1 MLLLGSTA
9 TNLVWPVS
17 QVFELKLPKLPL
29 GSSIYLTI
37 FQHGR
42 PSSSYFW
49 SWSWGSEH
57 LFPRRFRIDAPTYSF
72 TSIAREHSLWTFS
85 RPFND
90 ANDRQASTPRRG
102 SEKKKKASLVNW
114 PISGRGIN
122 LEHGQ
127 GQLPRQRA
135 QRCTGLSGGR
145 VGRQGQEKFCGR
157 TVGVVVLVDVMI
169 EILHLSCVRLKRTWK
184 IMWSRR
190 NSRTEVAKSLRTET
204 QKRYVFLKYLCVAL
218 REGCPSWGK
227 LEGLHCSS
235 KRLIS
240 WKFGQY
246 TIILVG
252 IKHMAREDRLAWHS
266 QRLFFNAYGWDGK
279 RMKD

>member
-1 MLLLGSTA
+1 MAVLLLHTSGHGPEDQNIYFQGASG
-9 TNLVWPVS
+9 LM
-17 QVFELKLPKLPL
+17 LPPIRLRVLLENILSGHFRVHSMMRMTDRPQLL
-29 GSSIYLTI
+29 GEAL
-37 FQHGR
+37 R
-42 PSSSYFW
+42 
-49 SWSWGSEH
+49 
-57 LFPRRFRIDAPTYSF
+57 
-72 TSIAREHSLWTFS
+72 
-85 RPFND
+85 
-90 ANDRQASTPRRG
+90 
-102 SEKKKKASLVNW
+102 KKKKASLVNW

-218 REGCPSWGK
+218 REGCPS
-227 LEGLHCSS
+227 
-235 KRLIS
+235 
-240 WKFGQY
+240 
-246 TIILVG
+246 
-252 IKHMAREDRLAWHS
+252 
-266 QRLFFNAYGWDGK
+266 
-279 RMKD
+279 